1 MWGRDAT
8 AMISANSDALRLQ
21 ASGVTNIPSSTPF
34 GQFAYADIDVSM
46 RKGESDD
53 SSTIPFCS
61 TFRYSSPTDR
71 LANLATG

>member
-53 SSTIPFCS
+53 SIPSRFARPLD
-61 TFRYSSPTDR
+61 THPPLIDWRT
-71 LANLATG
+71 